1 MTETVEGVAKYKGE
15 TVSTKGKDPVKI
27 RISLF
32 YDGTLNNRMNIEERE
47 KNSQIYK
54 DNKTKDANSYD
65 NGRTNI
71 AIMEPH
77 VSKKKEDYAGDYD
90 FVFKHYI
97 AGQGALTHEKDSLW
111 GYALA
116 IGKSGVPWRAEEGI
130 RRAVN
135 FIFNQNKS
143 IKTDEHYIQK
153 LTIDVF
159 GFSRGAATARYA
171 IHVIHHG
178 KVAGVDDVT
187 GEVSYEWRPLLERIN
202 DFYII
207 LDNAVEVKFAG
218 LYDTVLSYF
227 GSQKVSWTTNA
238 LQQMAVARA
247 KKALHLAAADEH
259 RSDFPLHKILSAVN
273 QGVGEEYYLP
283 GVHSDVGGS
292 YNTASEEELKKTKN
306 DDDKVYMLTSDEGL
320 QIKEG
325 YKTGD
330 EMVIH
335 ESYDLKRL
343 EQDREDLI
351 AQGWYHSNEI
361 KIVAKRTNVGGDGDQ
376 TEYALTV
383 RRQGIRSA
391 YCNIPL
397 KIMADYARKPDVKL
411 KIDLKLEERAN
422 RILRDEQD
430 LRDLEAIII
439 KYMAAN
445 KNNSK
450 PEDWKP
456 EDWKPEVQV
465 GKKAVIDR
473 DVLKAIRHRHFH
485 FSASK
490 WSAGYKP
497 HFELDEATQKY
508 KRIREYYDA

>member
-1 MTETVEGVAKYKGE
+1 M
-15 TVSTKGKDPVKI
+15 
-27 RISLF
+27 
-32 YDGTLNNRMNIEERE
+32 
-47 KNSQIYK
+47 
-54 DNKTKDANSYD
+54 
-65 NGRTNI
+65 
-71 AIMEPH
+71 
-77 VSKKKEDYAGDYD
+77 
-90 FVFKHYI
+90 
-97 AGQGALTHEKDSLW
+97 
-111 GYALA
+111 
-116 IGKSGVPWRAEEGI
+116 
-130 RRAVN
+130 
-135 FIFNQNKS
+135 
-143 IKTDEHYIQK
+143 
-153 LTIDVF
+153 
-159 GFSRGAATARYA
+159 
-171 IHVIHHG
+171 
-178 KVAGVDDVT
+178 
-187 GEVSYEWRPLLERIN
+187 
-202 DFYII
+202 
-207 LDNAVEVKFAG
+207 
-218 LYDTVLSYF
+218 
-227 GSQKVSWTTNA
+227 
-238 LQQMAVARA
+238 
-247 KKALHLAAADEH
+247 
-259 RSDFPLHKILSAVN
+259 SAVN

-292 YNTASEEELKKTKN
+292 YNTASEEELKNTKN

-320 QIKEG
+320 QVKEG

-397 KIMADYARKPDVKL
+397 KIMAKYAREPDVKL
-411 KIDLKLEERAN
+411 KINSKLEIRAD

-430 LRDLEAIII
+430 LRGLEAIID

-456 EDWKPEVQV
+456 EDQV

-497 HFELDEATQKY
+497 NFEWDEAAWKF